1 MSSTFSNPAPSTCK
15 AVGIRRGARTTAAL
29 LLLAAAFASA
39 QDFGSHT
46 LPAEL
51 ADPAA
56 KVVGAMNKA
65 PNNGRALG
73 YSEGPACDSEGNL
86 YFTED
91 NAGSGNIWKLAT
103 TGATSNFYNGP
114 GLPNGLEF
122 DNSGKLF
129 SAEKGGIATY
139 DKTGAASRAMLPMNP
154 ALNAGYRVND
164 LSIASNGAMWFTNH
178 AQGNQFFYRDAAGKV
193 TTYESSSPLG
203 MGIPNGIEYVEEK
216 KMLLVLSDGDK
227 KAYRF
232 DVADDGTLSNKTTFA
247 AIAEPD
253 GLTLDEKGN
262 IYLCSYNDG
271 IIYVYAPTG
280 GAAIG
285 KITVGGKTGN
295 VVNCVFG
302 GADGKT
308 LFMTGNGGAYKLQMK
323 VGGRKRPG
331 ATGLV
336 RYPGRYLMASA
347 APSKGAGAYTLE
359 GRKVESRLPASLML
373 VTSPLSR

>member
-1 MSSTFSNPAPSTCK
+1 MLSNPRNLALSAPHLFRKT
-15 AVGIRRGARTTAAL
+15 AAAL
-29 LLLAAAFASA
+29 LLGACCAAA
-39 QDFGSHT
+39 QDFGTHT
-46 LPAEL
+46 LPADL

-56 KVVGAMNKA
+56 KVLGAMNKA
-65 PNNGRALG
+65 PNNGRNLG
-73 YSEGPACDSEGNL
+73 YSEGPACDAEGNL

-91 NAGSGNIWKLAT
+91 NAGSGNIWKLAI
-103 TGATSNFYNGP
+103 TGQTSNFYNGP

-139 DKTGAASRAMLPMNP
+139 DKTGGASRAMLPMNP
-154 ALNAGYRVND
+154 PLNANYRVND

-178 AQGNQFFYRDAAGKV
+178 AQGNQFFYRDPAGKV
-193 TTYESSSPLG
+193 TTYESSNPLG
-203 MGIPNGIEYVEEK
+203 TTIPNGIEYIEEK

-232 DVADDGTLSNKTTFA
+232 DVADDGTISNRTTFA

-271 IIYVYAPTG
+271 IVYVYASTG
-280 GAAIG
+280 GAPLG

-302 GADGKT
+302 GADGMT
-308 LFMTGNGGAYKLQMK
+308 LFMAGNGGTYKLQMK

-331 ATGLV
+331 SAGLARV
-336 RYPGRYLMASA
+336 GRYSLASA
-347 APSKGAGAYTLE
+347 AKGSGAYSLD
-359 GRKVESRLPASLML
+359 GRKVASRVPASLL
-373 VTSPLSR
+373 LLTASLSR

>member
-1 MSSTFSNPAPSTCK
+1 MHMTLSLRK
-15 AVGIRRGARTTAAL
+15 AVSCL
-29 LLLAAAFASA
+29 LLGAAAVAA

-46 LPAEL
+46 LPADL

-56 KVVGAMNKA
+56 KVLGAMNKA
-65 PNNGRALG
+65 PNNGRNLG
-73 YSEGPACDSEGNL
+73 YSEGPACDAEGNL

-91 NAGSGNIWKLAT
+91 NAGSGNIWKLT
-103 TGATSNFYNGP
+103 TAGQTSNFYNGS
-114 GLPNGLEF
+114 GLPNGLDF
-122 DNSGKLF
+122 DSSGKLY
-129 SAEKGGIATY
+129 SAEKGGIAVY
-139 DKTGAASRAMLPMNP
+139 EKSGAASRTMLPMNP
-154 ALNAGYRVND
+154 TLNAGYRVND
-164 LSIASNGAMWFTNH
+164 LSLASNGAMWFTNH
-178 AQGNQFFYRDAAGKV
+178 AQGNQFFYRSPAGKV
-193 TTYESSSPLG
+193 TTYESSNPLG
-203 MGIPNGIEYVEEK
+203 MTIPNGIEYIEEK

-232 DVADDGTLSNKTTFA
+232 DVADDGTISNKTTFA
-247 AIAEPD
+247 TIAEPD

-271 IIYVYAPTG
+271 IIYVYAPAG

-285 KITVGGKTGN
+285 KITVGGKSGN
-295 VVNCVFG
+295 VVNCIFG

-331 ATGLV
+331 TVSIRSPGLRNTLV
-336 RYPGRYLMASA
+336 T
-347 APSKGAGAYTLE
+347 PSRADGFSRGYTLE
-359 GRKVESRLPASLML
+359 GRKVDLRAPASIML